1 MFRVITHKT
10 AAKITFFSEMAKKN
24 RHKIVKGDKF
34 PRIANYVLQIV
45 LRMLIKPCKFLFS
58 KTHEMVKY
66 TPTNYALC
74 T

>member
-1 MFRVITHKT
+1 
-10 AAKITFFSEMAKKN
+10 MAKKN

-66 TPTNYALC
+66 TPSNYALC